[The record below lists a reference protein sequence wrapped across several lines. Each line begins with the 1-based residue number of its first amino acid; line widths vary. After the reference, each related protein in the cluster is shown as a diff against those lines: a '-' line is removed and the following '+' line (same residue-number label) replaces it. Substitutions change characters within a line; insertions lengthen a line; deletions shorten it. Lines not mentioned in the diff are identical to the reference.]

1 MTYQTW
7 FETTIAFRVEPTDTT
22 IKLATAPTATNGR
35 LYILNNAQEEWVSYT
50 GVSGTSVT
58 WVTRDLS
65 KTADPATAWTG
76 KTWIAWT
83 TVRLVAMHDQ
93 MPDKKDSNVF
103 TGTQTFTTV
112 DFGSTGKFSVPVY
125 ATTTARDAAITSPTN
140 WMVVYVTASWSFF
153 KYEAGAWS
161 TFASGSVPNATTTV
175 AGKVELWTSAE
186 GKAWTATWWSWPLVL
201 SPDVLADVVQSWA
214 WLYAW
219 ASATGND
226 SYVVTMTPACT
237 AYVTGMQ
244 IVFKADVA
252 NTWACTINVNGLG
265 AKSIKLVNWNDPS
278 DWQIAANQLV
288 ELTYDWTNF
297 VYVAISTVA
306 TSAMV
311 TAWTNQS
318 NFVTPYLLRSFANPY
333 TISAWSTTITSATTS
348 QNITAASYTKYKEIQ
363 ATVDWTY
370 TVEFTLLWVNG
381 RNTFW
386 RIYKNWTAI
395 WTERNTN
402 SAIWDQVYTENL
414 SFVAWDLI
422 QIYCYRNN
430 TDFTPYVKNFYI
442 KATISQN
449 TALVSGNVILN

>member
-35 LYILNNAQEEWVSYT
+35 LYIFNNAQEEWVSYT

-103 TGTQTFTTV
+103 TGTQTFTTI
-112 DFGSTGKFSVPVY
+112 DFWSTGKFSVPVY
-125 ATTTARDAAITSPTN
+125 ATTTARDAAIPSPTN
-140 WMVVYVTASWSFF
+140 WMVVYVEWWVWGWSFY
-153 KYEAGAWS
+153 KYEAGSWS
-161 TFASGSVPNATTTV
+161 TFASGSVPNASTTA

-252 NTWACTINVNGLG
+252 NTGACTINVNGLG
-265 AKSIKLVNWNDPS
+265 AKSIKNQSWNDLT
-278 DWQIAANQLV
+278 DNQIVANQLV
-288 ELTYDWTNF
+288 ALRYDWTNF
-297 VYVAISTVA
+297 VYQVIADLA
-306 TSAMV
+306 TNAEAA
-311 TAWTNQS
+311 AWTLTNKA
-318 NFVTPYLLRSFANPY
+318 VTPKQLKD
-333 TISAWSTTITSATTS
+333 
-348 QNITAASYTKYKEIQ
+348 NIIVQ
-363 ATVDWTY
+363 
-370 TVEFTLLWVNG
+370 
-381 RNTFW
+381 
-386 RIYKNWTAI
+386 NWTANVQSTSVASWVGI
-395 WTERNTN
+395 SWTWWGNINQT
-402 SAIWDQVYTENL
+402 SWT
-414 SFVAWDLI
+414 LI
-422 QIYCYRNN
+422 I
-430 TDFTPYVKNFYI
+430 T
-442 KATISQN
+442 QN
-449 TALVSGNVILN
+449 TIWLIYMTWFSSGSFYSTASLEYSTDGTSWSTIYDRVINWDTFPVWLKVWQYRWRITVINWSWSSQSTPSATQVKIISTIQ